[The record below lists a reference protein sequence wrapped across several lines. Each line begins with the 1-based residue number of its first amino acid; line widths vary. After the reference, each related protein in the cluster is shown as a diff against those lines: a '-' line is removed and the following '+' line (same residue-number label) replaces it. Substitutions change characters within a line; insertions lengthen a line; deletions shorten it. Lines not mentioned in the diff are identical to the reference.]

1 MVKRPKYVDVNVFI
15 YWLTSHPEFG
25 KKAKMWIKRMERGGE
40 YITSSLTLYEV
51 LEKTLTPLLE
61 IQNLRIEPLLKQDF
75 VNALSI
81 AKKYKLDL
89 EDSLHLSVAIRTGC
103 ESIVSNDK
111 DFDKTELKRIF

>member
-1 MVKRPKYVDVNVFI
+1 MYDVNVFI

-51 LEKTLTPLLE
+51 AVIISGLVNKSLRDREFLEKTLTPLLE

-89 EDSLHLSVAIRTGC
+89 EDSLHLSRG
-103 ESIVSNDK
+103 N
-111 DFDKTELKRIF
+111 